1 MSADQRRAHT
11 AGVGVHMNDARAW
24 FLWVCAVV
32 LAACGG
38 DEDRSGSRDS
48 GPEPVDASEPRP
60 WSLDSGVAD
69 ASAPR
74 DAAPS
79 QRVQRDGAA
88 PSASY
93 DAGPQQPVTIRFRA
107 QIFDREFRCGE
118 RYSGMGKT
126 GVTADPSDLRFFV
139 QDLRLIDQAGN
150 LVSVTLTERAPWQV
164 STVALLDF
172 ADERGACSQGSR
184 ETNDL
189 IEGSVPVGVYRG
201 IAFRNGVPERLNH
214 EDPLLHPPPLQATDL
229 TWGWLTGF
237 KFFVAELR
245 QTESD
250 DDAGAPKGF
259 GLLHIGS
266 ADCNGSPKD
275 GSARCNRAN
284 RNDIRLE
291 QFDAEK
297 NVIVVD
303 VGKVFA
309 NTDLSQDT
317 QCHSDKDLC
326 QGLFEQVGVNW
337 VTGRGMDTQQVY
349 RVE

>member
-1 MSADQRRAHT
+1 MS
-11 AGVGVHMNDARAW
+11 NARAW
-24 FLWVCAVV
+24 VWWGCAVFF
-32 LAACGG
+32 AACG
-38 DEDRSGSRDS
+38 DDDPSSTARRDA
-48 GPEPVDASEPRP
+48 GLEPIDASEPQP
-60 WSLDSGVAD
+60 LDSGVD
-69 ASAPR
+69 AGAQR

-79 QRVQRDGAA
+79 QRVQGDGSA
-88 PSASY
+88 PSAPY

-126 GVTADPSDLRFFV
+126 GVTVEPADLRFFV
-139 QDLRLIDQAGN
+139 QDVRLISESGN
-150 LVSVTLTERAPWQV
+150 LVSVTLAERAPWQV
-164 STVALLDF
+164 SSVALLDF
-172 ADERGACSQGSR
+172 ADDQGACSQGSR
-184 ETNDL
+184 ETHDQ

-245 QTESD
+245 QVAGSD
-250 DDAGAPKGF
+250 EDAGVASGF

-275 GSARCNRAN
+275 GSARCTRSN
-284 RNDIRLE
+284 RNDIRFE
-291 QFDAEK
+291 QFDAE
-297 NVIVVD
+297 NDVIVVD
-303 VGKVFA
+303 VGKLFA
-309 NTDLSQDT
+309 NTDLRQDT

-326 QGLFEQVGVNW
+326 KDLFERVGVNW
-337 VTGRGMDTQQVY
+337 ETGRGAGTQQVY